1 MSQDKEAAGGAC
13 EAEAERDVKMRF
25 SFSIAALA
33 LAAAGGG
40 WWWSQGGLAP
50 ETAVVRAQR
59 GSAAEVVYATG
70 VVEPQKWAK
79 VISLQRKRIV
89 GLCDCEGK
97 PVKAGDVLARLD
109 DSEERAALAEME
121 ARRSRIDLD
130 TQRIKSLVE
139 RNAATQTAYEQS
151 ITQLQEYD
159 ARISAQ
165 KDRIADLQLKAPMD
179 GVVLRRDGEIGE
191 IAEVADVLFW
201 VGQPKPLRVVAD
213 VNEEDIPRVRT
224 GQKALLR
231 SEGFKDVTLAGT
243 VGDITPKGDPSTKTF
258 RVYLNLPDDTPLRI
272 GMSIEANIVSR
283 EKADALLLPAEAIVG
298 DAAFILDGD
307 RLRRKPV
314 IIGIRGSRAVEILSG
329 VNESDRIA
337 SPAKTDFVDGLRVRV
352 VAGAT

>member
-1 MSQDKEAAGGAC
+1 M
-13 EAEAERDVKMRF
+13 
-25 SFSIAALA
+25 
-33 LAAAGGG
+33 
-40 WWWSQGGLAP
+40 
-50 ETAVVRAQR
+50 
-59 GSAAEVVYATG
+59 
-70 VVEPQKWAK
+70 
-79 VISLQRKRIV
+79 
-89 GLCDCEGK
+89 
-97 PVKAGDVLARLD
+97 KAGDVLARLD

-191 IAEVADVLFW
+191 IAGTTAADVLFW